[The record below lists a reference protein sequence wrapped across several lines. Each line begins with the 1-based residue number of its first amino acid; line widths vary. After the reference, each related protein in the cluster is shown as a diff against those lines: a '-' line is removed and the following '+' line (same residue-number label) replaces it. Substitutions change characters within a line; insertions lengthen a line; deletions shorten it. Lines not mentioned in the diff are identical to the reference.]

1 MVSASDVLCTTVE
14 NGGFILN
21 RIKAIL
27 ASAMLVAAAL
37 APVSAAQ
44 AAPSLAVPK
53 TSFHACDSTW
63 VTFCVESVSIQSL
76 GMAQPQTLTWVP
88 SGTPGSVDATDP
100 TAVQSV
106 AGKSALPGRWTT
118 ATWGADGKSKLGYD
132 GIFVDVHAANQFTNH
147 MFFDVRP
154 AKVDPATNAVA
165 QANQVDN
172 PLYAV
177 SLSPDDLITFK
188 VRVGAAI
195 TDVTFGIGNSIS
207 VTKGTDTQ
215 GNTLIISGTPTPVG
229 VAGKASDC
237 TGETGVAVANLNQL
251 QATVIVANDD
261 MGFGVDGVSGNLA
274 IGTNGSCSVSTPV
287 WDDASKSLSW
297 TASAPHF
304 AKDGVTVNK
313 GFYKASIPVNDA
325 LLLWGLSNP
334 KDAASAL
341 TVQIT
346 TEEGGSSAAITKV
359 SVKNNKIIIDSS
371 GFSYSKPNFKIVRN
385 AKYKKW
391 AVKKKLTCVDLTTKK
406 VTKVTAYTCGAGTKQ
421 K

>member
-1 MVSASDVLCTTVE
+1 
-14 NGGFILN
+14 
-21 RIKAIL
+21 
-27 ASAMLVAAAL
+27 
-37 APVSAAQ
+37 
-44 AAPSLAVPK
+44 
-53 TSFHACDSTW
+53 
-63 VTFCVESVSIQSL
+63 
-76 GMAQPQTLTWVP
+76 MAQPQALTWAP
-88 SGTPGSVDATDP
+88 SGTALGTPGSVDATDP

-106 AGKSALPGRWTT
+106 AGKTTLPGRWST

-147 MFFDVRP
+147 LFFDVRP
-154 AKVDPATNAVA
+154 VKVDPASNAVA

-172 PLYAV
+172 PTYAV

-195 TDVTFGIGNSIS
+195 TDVTFGIGNSVS
-207 VTKGTDTQ
+207 VTKGTDSQ
-215 GNTLIISGTPTPVG
+215 GNTVTISGSPTPVA

-237 TGETGVAVANLNQL
+237 TGESGVAVANLSQL
-251 QATVIVANDD
+251 QATIIVANDD

-274 IGTNGSCSVSTPV
+274 VGTNGSCSVSTPI
-287 WDDASKSLSW
+287 WDESSKSLSW

-313 GFYKASIPVNDA
+313 GFYKASIPVADA

-341 TVQIT
+341 TVKIT
-346 TEEGGSSAAITKV
+346 TEEGGSSAAITKI
-359 SVKNNKIIIDSS
+359 SVKKGNIIIDSS
-371 GFSYSKPNFKIVRN
+371 GYSYSKPTFKIVRN
-385 AKYKKW
+385 PKYKSW
-391 AVKKKLTCVDLTTKK
+391 AAKKKLTCVDVKTKK
-406 VTKVTAYTCGAGTKQ
+406 VTKVTAYACGAGKVQ

>member
-1 MVSASDVLCTTVE
+1 
-14 NGGFILN
+14 
-21 RIKAIL
+21 
-27 ASAMLVAAAL
+27 MLVAAAL
-37 APVSAAQ
+37 APVSAAN
-44 AAPSLAVPK
+44 AAPTFAVPK

-76 GMAQPQTLTWVP
+76 GMAQPQALTWAP
-88 SGTPGSVDATDP
+88 SGTALGTVTAPAAPATTGTADATDKSVV
-100 TAVQSV
+100 TSV
-106 AGKSALPGRWTT
+106 AGSAVAGRWST
-118 ATWGADGKSKLGYD
+118 ATWSADGRNNLGYD
-132 GIFVDVHAANQFTNH
+132 GIFVDVKAANAFTNH
-147 MFFDVRP
+147 LFFDVRP
-154 AKVDPATNAVA
+154 VKVDPTSNATT
-165 QANQVDN
+165 QANQSDN
-172 PLYAV
+172 SKFAV
-177 SLSPDDLITFK
+177 GLNPDDIVTFK

-195 TDVTFGIGNSIS
+195 TDVTVGIGNSIS
-207 VTKGTDTQ
+207 VTKGTDAQ
-215 GNTLIISGTPTPVG
+215 GNTLTISGSAVPVA

-237 TGETGVAVANLNQL
+237 SGEAGVAIANVSQL

-274 IGTNGSCSVSTPV
+274 VGTNGSCGTSTPV
-287 WDDASKSLSW
+287 WDEASKSLSW

-346 TEEGGSSAAITKV
+346 TEEGGSSAALTKIA
-359 SVKNNKIIIDSS
+359 VKNNKIIIDSS
-371 GFSYSKPNFKIVRN
+371 GYSYSKPTFKIVRN
-385 AKYKKW
+385 VKYKKW
-391 AVKKKLTCVDLTTKK
+391 AVKAKLTCVDLKTKK
-406 VTKVTAYTCGAGTKQ
+406 VTKVTAFTCGAGQVK

>member
-1 MVSASDVLCTTVE
+1 M
-14 NGGFILN
+14 N

-27 ASAMLVAAAL
+27 ASAMLVATAL
-37 APVSAAQ
+37 APATSAT
-44 AAPSLAVPK
+44 AAPAFAVPK
-53 TSFHACDSTW
+53 TSFKTCDETW

-76 GMAQPQTLTWVP
+76 GMAQPEPLTFAKSGVALGTVTLPVIT
-88 SGTPGSVDATDP
+88 SGDSTDKSV
-100 TAVQSV
+100 VSSV
-106 AGKSALPGRWTT
+106 AGVAVPGRWST
-118 ATWGADGKSKLGYD
+118 ASWSADGRNTLGFD
-132 GIFVDVHAANQFTNH
+132 GLFVDVKAANQFTNH
-147 MFFDVRP
+147 LFFDVRP
-154 AKVDPATNAVA
+154 VKVDPATNATT

-172 PLYAV
+172 PKYAV
-177 SLSPDDLITFK
+177 SLSPDDLITIK

-195 TDVTFGIGNSIS
+195 TDVTVGIGNSIS

-215 GNTLIISGTPTPVG
+215 GNTLTISGTPTPVG

-237 TGETGVAVANLNQL
+237 TGEAGVSVANMTQL
-251 QATVIVANDD
+251 QATIIVANDD

-274 IGTNGSCSVSTPV
+274 VGTNGSCGVSTPV
-287 WDDASKSLSW
+287 WDEASKSLSW

-313 GFYKASIPVNDA
+313 GFYKASIPVADA

-371 GFSYSKPNFKIVRN
+371 GFSYSKPTFKIVRN

-391 AVKKKLTCVDLTTKK
+391 AVKKKLTCVDLKTKK
-406 VTKVTAYTCGAGTKQ
+406 VTKVTAYACGAGTKQ